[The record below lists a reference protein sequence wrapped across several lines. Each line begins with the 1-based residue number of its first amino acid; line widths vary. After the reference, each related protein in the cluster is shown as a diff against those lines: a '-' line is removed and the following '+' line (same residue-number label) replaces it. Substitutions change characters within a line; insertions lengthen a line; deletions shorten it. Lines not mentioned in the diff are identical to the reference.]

1 MPVATLATLLLF
13 LLSTTASDENTRK
26 PYIVHMLKSMKPEHF
41 SLHEHWYH
49 SILTNATPASSTSR
63 PSLLLYT
70 YNVLLHGFA
79 AKLTSA
85 EAAALESV
93 DGCLAVIPSS
103 LNKLHTTHSPKFLG
117 LTDGGGLWSQQL
129 NRGEDVIVGVVDTGI
144 WPESESFHDKGLGP
158 VPSRWKGECESGEQ
172 FDSSMCNRK
181 LIGARFN
188 FSVGYK
194 SHVGEDFISARDNN
208 GHGTHTASTAAG
220 SAVRGA
226 SYNGFG
232 NGTAMG
238 MAPAARLAVYKAC
251 WGLEGTCDDSD
262 VAGAMEKAIQDGV
275 DIISMS
281 IGYVFE
287 NPFYMDHQALAAF
300 GAIERG
306 VFVSASAGNQGPDPE
321 FLANTAPWIT
331 TVGSSSMDR
340 EFLSL
345 VKLGN
350 GEAFKGSSLYR
361 GPGIQN
367 LPLAYDFCSN
377 LGVDPHLFKGKVMM
391 CNYQD
396 NSTETA
402 RLLKDA
408 GAAGMI
414 IVDDE
419 LDGAV
424 DEPIE
429 QPYLPATTVS
439 FLTGEK
445 IKTYVNSTAAPTA
458 TINPTGLTVVGKS
471 IAPIVD
477 SSSSRG
483 PSFSYPDVLKPDL
496 VAPGVNILAAWKEG
510 EFKIESGTSMACPHV
525 SGIAA
530 LIRASH
536 PTWSPAA
543 IRSALMTTASTLD
556 NTKQPMKDAQT
567 LQAADPFTMGAGHIN
582 PRAAMEPGL
591 LYDLGPQDY
600 VNYLCG
606 RNKYTK
612 KQIALLTHNWPPCPE
627 LESGA
632 DLNYPS
638 FSVILKYGE
647 RVQMKRR
654 TVTNVGG
661 DNAIYKVWVKS
672 TPNVKVSVKPDT
684 LVFKK
689 RNAQASYNVTFES
702 RVKESKKGEYGEIT
716 WKCIQGG
723 KHIVRSPIVVLWISV
738 RRGGAP

>member
-1 MPVATLATLLLF
+1 MSSIMSNATLATLLFF
-13 LLSTTASDENTRK
+13 LLSTTAN
-26 PYIVHMLKSMKPEHF
+26 
-41 SLHEHWYH
+41 
-49 SILTNATPASSTSR
+49 
-63 PSLLLYT
+63 PSVFLYN
-70 YNVLLHGFA
+70 YDVLLHGFA
-79 AKLTSA
+79 ARLTSA

-103 LNKLHTTHSPKFLG
+103 LKKLHTTHSPQFLG
-117 LTDGGGLWSQQL
+117 LTDGGGLWSQHL

-158 VPSRWKGECESGEQ
+158 VPSRWKGECENGEQ

-208 GHGTHTASTAAG
+208 GHGTHTASTAVG
-220 SAVRGA
+220 SSVKGA
-226 SYNGFG
+226 SFNGFG

-251 WGLEGTCDDSD
+251 WGGPEPNCDDSD
-262 VAGAMEKAIQDGV
+262 VAAAMEKAILDGV
-275 DIISMS
+275 DILSLSVGSEI
-281 IGYVFE
+281 E
-287 NPFYMDHQALAAF
+287 NPFYMDHDALAGF
-300 GAIERG
+300 GAIEKG
-306 VFVSASAGNQGPDPE
+306 VFVSASAGNEGPSPAS
-321 FLANTAPWIT
+321 LSNSAPWMT
-331 TVGSSSMDR
+331 AVGASSMDR

-367 LPLAYDFCSN
+367 LPLVYDYCSN
-377 LGVDPHLFKGKVMM
+377 LGVDPHLFKGKVVM
-391 CNYQD
+391 CNYHA

-414 IVDDE
+414 FVNHE
-419 LDGAV
+419 LLGAM
-424 DEPIE
+424 DEPVD

-439 FLTGEK
+439 FSTGEK
-445 IKTYVNSTAAPTA
+445 IKTYVNSTAVPTA
-458 TINPTGLTVVGKS
+458 TINPTGLTVVGKA
-471 IAPIVD
+471 IAPIVG
-477 SSSSRG
+477 SFSSRG
-483 PSFSYPDVLKPDL
+483 PSAFYPDVLKPDL

-510 EFKIESGTSMACPHV
+510 GFQIDSGTSMACPHV

-530 LIRASH
+530 IIRASH

-556 NTKQPMKDAQT
+556 NRKQPIRDAPT
-567 LQAADPFTMGAGHIN
+567 LRAADPFAMGAGHVN
-582 PRAAMEPGL
+582 PRAALEPGL
-591 LYDLGPQDY
+591 VYDLGSQDY
-600 VNYLCG
+600 INYLCG
-606 RNKYTK
+606 GFYNYTK
-612 KQIALLTHNWPPCPE
+612 KQIALLSHKWPACPKS
-627 LESGA
+627 ESGA

-647 RVQMKRR
+647 RVQVKRR

-661 DNAIYKVWVKS
+661 DNAVYKVRVKS
-672 TPNVKVSVKPDT
+672 SPNVKVSVEPET

-689 RNAQASYNVTFES
+689 RSDQASFNVTFES
-702 RVKESKKGEYGEIT
+702 QVEGSEEFEVGEIM

-723 KHIVRSPIVVLWISV
+723 IHIVRSPITVLWIPV
-738 RRGGAP
+738 